1 MPEHLN
7 DISVQYVKGVGP
19 AKAKILADLG
29 VYSVEDL
36 LYLFPFRYEDR
47 SQFMPIA
54 MLSAGE
60 TQTISGRVLAVG
72 RRNFY
77 SRHKTVEISVGDKS
91 GRIFCVWFNQPWL
104 DKYFKPG
111 QEAVFYGRVDVFKK
125 RLQMIMP
132 DFELITPED
141 RSLNMGRIV
150 PVYPLTKGIT
160 QRFLRKAVQ
169 AALEKYGHQLR
180 DIVPADVRRRQGLGN
195 IAAGIRQIH
204 FPDSVQEQE
213 KAARRAAFEEF
224 FLFQVCVL
232 LRRLSITAKQGI
244 VHRIEKTFMDDYA
257 ASFPFAL
264 TQAQMKAAR
273 EVAEDMARPRP
284 MLRLLQGDVG
294 CGKTAAAFFG
304 CAAAFHNDGQSAFMA
319 PTEILAQQHYVHFKN
334 FMGRGVFKGMRP
346 ALLTSS
352 MSKKDRERVSRGLK
366 EGDIDLVIG
375 THALLEDNV
384 AFKKLTFVV
393 IDEQHKFGVHQRA
406 LLSAKGANPDVLV
419 MTATP
424 IPRTLCLTLYGD
436 LDVSV
441 IDEMPPGRGKVQT
454 YRFTMDKA
462 PVVYEQVRQQVN
474 KGTQAYIIYP
484 MVEESEAL
492 DLKAAKDM
500 FKHFIQFEFKGLRL
514 ALVHG
519 QMDRKEVEQ
528 AMLKFK
534 DHELDILVATTI
546 LEVGIDVANAN
557 VMVIEHAERF
567 GLSQLHQMRGRIGR
581 GAHNGVC
588 ILVTDPR
595 TPGSKARLDIFI
607 KTTDGF
613 KIAEHDLQIR
623 GPGHYFG
630 RHQHGVNELR
640 TAGPL
645 TQMDILEK
653 ARQEA
658 IGLTRRDPLLE
669 SQVNRLVRSV
679 IKKRY
684 PHYLDTLLAG

>member
-19 AKAKILADLG
+19 GKAKLLADLG
-29 VYSVEDL
+29 IYSVEDL
-36 LYLFPFRYEDR
+36 LYLFPFRFEDR
-47 SQFMPIA
+47 SQFTPIA
-54 MLSAGE
+54 MLPAGKKQPVSAK
-60 TQTISGRVLAVG
+60 VLTVG
-72 RRNFY
+72 KRIFYPRR
-77 SRHKTVEISVGDKS
+77 KTFEISVGDKS
-91 GRIFCVWFNQPWL
+91 GRVFCVWFNQPWL

-160 QRFLRKAVQ
+160 QRFLRKVVDT
-169 AALEKYGHQLR
+169 ALEKYGSR
-180 DIVPADVRRRQGLGN
+180 INDIIPVDVRIRQGFGRM
-195 IAAGIRQIH
+195 AEDIRQIH
-204 FPDSVQEQE
+204 FPDSAREQE
-213 KAARRAAFEEF
+213 KAGRRAAFEEF

-232 LRRLSITAKQGI
+232 LRRLSITTKEGVA
-244 VHRIEKTFMDDYA
+244 HRIEKTFMEDYVR
-257 ASFPFAL
+257 SFPFTL
-264 TQAQMKAAR
+264 TRAQMRVAS
-273 EVAEDMARPRP
+273 EMAEDMAKPRP

-304 CAAAFHNDGQSAFMA
+304 CAASFHNNGQSAFMA
-319 PTEILAQQHYVHFKN
+319 PTEILARQHYLHFEK

-352 MSKKDRERVSRGLK
+352 MSKKDREQVLRGLK
-366 EGDIDLVIG
+366 EGGIDLVIG
-375 THALLEDNV
+375 THALLQDTV

-393 IDEQHKFGVHQRA
+393 IDEQHKFGVDQRA
-406 LLSAKGANPDVLV
+406 LLSAKGSNPDVLV

-441 IDEMPPGRGKVQT
+441 IDEMPPGRGRVQT

-462 PVVYEQVRQQVN
+462 PAVYEQVRQQVN
-474 KGTQAYIIYP
+474 KGKQAYIIYP

-500 FKHFIQFEFKGLRL
+500 FRHFIQFEFKGLRL

-519 QMDRKEVEQ
+519 QMDRKEAQET
-528 AMLKFK
+528 MLKFK
-534 DHELDILVATTI
+534 NHELDILVATAI

-581 GAHNGVC
+581 GAQDGVC
-588 ILVTDPR
+588 ILVTDSK
-595 TPGSKARLDIFI
+595 TPESKARLDVFI

-613 KIAEHDLQIR
+613 KIAQQDLQIR

-630 RHQHGVNELR
+630 RHQHGADELR
-640 TAGPL
+640 TTGPL

-658 IGLTRRDPLLE
+658 IGLTRRDPPLKSPE
-669 SQVNRLVRSV
+669 NRLIRSV

-684 PHYLDTLLAG
+684 PHYLETILAG